1 VKVDHIAMVNILLKK
16 RAVQEFLQ
24 NEMTPENIFKEGKKI
39 ITDKI
44 YTDKMKADFKL
55 LRQVL
60 SDKDAS
66 KNAAEIIVNFLNADK
81 N

>member
-1 VKVDHIAMVNILLKK
+1 
-16 RAVQEFLQ
+16 
-24 NEMTPENIFKEGKKI
+24 MTPENIFKEGKKI